1 MDQRPGLADAF
12 RRLRAGQGPLW
23 ITWDGRRLL
32 IAEPTA
38 DWLAQGIGPAIIATR
53 RGYRRV
59 DLIGR
64 VGDDGGTG
72 PPRLRTEK
80 DYFEP
85 ITDKRVRAVILEDHD
100 R

>member
-12 RRLRAGQGPLW
+12 RRLRAGEGPLW

-32 IAEPTA
+32 IAIPTA

-64 VGDDGGTG
+64 VDGMYRVHVCVAGSHAG
-72 PPRLRTEK
+72 SSVMIRSGRFGVPR
-80 DYFEP
+80 
-85 ITDKRVRAVILEDHD
+85 
-100 R
+100 